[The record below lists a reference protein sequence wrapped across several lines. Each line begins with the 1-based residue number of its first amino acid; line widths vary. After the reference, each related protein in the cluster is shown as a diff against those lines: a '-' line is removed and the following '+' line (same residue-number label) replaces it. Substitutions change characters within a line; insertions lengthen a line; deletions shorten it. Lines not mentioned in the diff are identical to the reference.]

1 MLQQALEFL
10 DVFVWKHDHHNPV
23 GEGHK
28 EGPSGPS
35 TRLEQW
41 PFQWPDDAV
50 LANNINFYWGGKGS
64 IKMGDIVLEND
75 YPNSNLLRPL
85 TDEAQGTLA
94 RKMLNLS
101 DYSVK

>member
-1 MLQQALEFL
+1 MRGTKKVQAVLHF
-10 DVFVWKHDHHNPV
+10 DSSS
-23 GEGHK
+23 GHSK
-28 EGPSGPS
+28 
-35 TRLEQW
+35 
-41 PFQWPDDAV
+41 WPDDAL

-64 IKMGDIVLEND
+64 TKMGDIVLEND

-94 RKMLNLS
+94 RIMLNLS